1 MPGILT
7 TLTSENIDCKNKS
20 IRGICLDT
28 HHTNC
33 ILIQHKEY
41 QQLKQE

>member
-7 TLTSENIDCKNKS
+7 TLPSDNIDCKNKS
-20 IRGICLDT
+20 IRGISLDT
-28 HHTNC
+28 RHTNC
-33 ILIQHKEY
+33 ILIQHKED